1 MSQDLILKKLEKLNL
16 LDDVVAKLG
25 KLEFTVGNISSAV
38 DNLARNVQAN
48 TEDILNL
55 RYEFEAF
62 KKETVAELRSVK
74 HSLNLREQ
82 QLKSTQVRVFNFPV
96 AADEETSLSP
106 RIYDRILKP
115 LLAAA
120 KAAGDLGSVPQVQNV
135 VESCYRILYKEEPAA
150 GQPPPP
156 IIIRFVNK
164 QLKIAVLKQR
174 RHAMPTPSEGEQKKG
189 IKRFVIVED
198 LTPPAHKLL
207 KALQDD
213 ERTDTV
219 WSVNGQ
225 IHYSLPGKTGYKKVR
240 SVFDHIDQIPIFPCV
255 LPVI

>member
-96 AADEETSLSP
+96 AADEETSLSL
-106 RIYDRILKP
+106 RIYNRILKP

-213 ERTDTV
+213 ERTDKV

-240 SVFDHIDQIPIFPCV
+240 SVFDHIDQI
-255 LPVI
+255 LG